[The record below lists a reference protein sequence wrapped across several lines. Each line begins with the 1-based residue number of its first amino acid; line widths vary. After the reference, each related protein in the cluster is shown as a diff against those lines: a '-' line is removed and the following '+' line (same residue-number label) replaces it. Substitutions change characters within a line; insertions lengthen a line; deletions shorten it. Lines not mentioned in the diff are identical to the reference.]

1 MAIYSTKRGPAGP
14 QGPAGAAGAAG
25 AQGAQG
31 PAGAAAPSPVLYTY
45 NTGNIN
51 GNANTDVL
59 LAIPAHGVI
68 EVASIQRTSGTTTSI
83 AVQIHSGVPGGA
95 TLWCQVFGTSG
106 TGGIL
111 FPGTAILLGPQIIN
125 TTGLRNPVCY
135 GTPDGANTDM
145 YVRFYPG
152 GAGGAFTLKMLI
164 RSLR

>member
-1 MAIYSTKRGPAGP
+1 MSIINPFPIGP
-14 QGPAGAAGAAG
+14 QGPAGADGEDGADGQDGQDG
-25 AQGAQG
+25 AD
-31 PAGAAAPSPVLYTY
+31 AAAPTLYTY
-45 NTGNIN
+45 STGNIS
-51 GNANTDVL
+51 GNTNTDVL
-59 LAIPAHGVI
+59 LAIPAHGVV
-68 EVASIQRTSGTTTSI
+68 ESASIQRTSGTTTSM
-83 AVQIHSGVPGGA
+83 AVQIHCGVPGGA
-95 TLWCQVFGTSG
+95 TLYTQVFGTSG

-111 FPGTAILLGPQIIN
+111 FPASVTLLGPQIIN